1 MIVIIIIHY
10 CNSYCIVIVYI
21 YIINNNFKYI
31 YILFIGHIDIAGNQ
45 RALMPHELMTPPVI
59 ELRSITAI
67 ERLTGIVSLVGCTH
81 TCLDAKRASF
91 AFCSPRASNTS
102 CQFRVWGFPLRVPA
116 RCSNKNGD
124 PSAAFG
130 RTAFGRTASDRAGA
144 SSGGMRVCVY
154 QEPPQCSPTCTF
166 TAALSCTSAPRSR
179 CNCLSAFS
187 ARCSA
192 IASCSE
198 RCASAARSASG
209 EREPLSHDALF
220 WLFLVCVGL
229 HGTLHGILYDT
240 LHGRLHG
247 FDCASASLSSLGY
260 IRA

>member
-1 MIVIIIIHY
+1 
-10 CNSYCIVIVYI
+10 
-21 YIINNNFKYI
+21 
-31 YILFIGHIDIAGNQ
+31 
-45 RALMPHELMTPPVI
+45 MPHELMTPPVI

-67 ERLTGIVSLVGCTH
+67 ERLTGISLVGCTH

-116 RCSNKNGD
+116 RRSNKNGD

-130 RTAFGRTASDRAGA
+130 RTASGRTGA
-144 SSGGMRVCVY
+144 SSGGMRCVSVY
-154 QEPPQCSPTCTF
+154 QEPPQCSPTCTS

-198 RCASAARSASG
+198 RCASAARRASG

-240 LHGRLHG
+240 LHG
-247 FDCASASLSSLGY
+247 FDCASASPSSLGY
-260 IRA
+260 GRA